1 MEEEFRTSGDVRV
14 HRVEIFELETDI
26 WMYSGLEINFKANKI
41 IFKSHGK
48 FTKETQ
54 ITKLLFQET
63 IGRK

>member
-1 MEEEFRTSGDVRV
+1 
-14 HRVEIFELETDI
+14 
-26 WMYSGLEINFKANKI
+26 MYSGLEINFKANKI